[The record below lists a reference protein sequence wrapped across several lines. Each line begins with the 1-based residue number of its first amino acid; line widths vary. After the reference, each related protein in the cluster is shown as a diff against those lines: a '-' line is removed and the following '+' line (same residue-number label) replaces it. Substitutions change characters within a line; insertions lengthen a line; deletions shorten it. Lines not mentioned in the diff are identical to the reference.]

1 MSTDHSSFLAA
12 RVLNDNKLVTYR
24 LLSRELKIHVNKAKE
39 YLAAFH
45 ETENR
50 KRQGSCHAT
59 YLVTGVPKPLVPT
72 SRPRIDTDDDTY
84 MESSPVPQATQNE
97 DEEVVKT
104 SSVIL
109 VTEEELEGVKE
120 SLKEIISIHIY
131 SVEPG
136 PIKDLLAIS
145 DASVELY
152 SRFPSIN
159 AAEKSKIYGTT
170 LNKYAKVDTQNPS
183 SNSETILTQLQ
194 KRDGAPPPPPPPQ
207 PTTSSTYVVPV
218 KKEPISS
225 APPAATSTTTSKETK
240 KDVKKDFFGSI
251 KAKDAQKTRQT
262 SESTSSSK
270 AKVPLKRGQSDLM
283 SSFSNAQPKKPKQ
296 PEKEKTPPPDFM
308 DVDDD
313 EPAEV
318 EPIDE
323 ETRAAEK
330 ARQEEIRKKREADE
344 EELRRMMDEEDDEP
358 IVTEKANSDVEV
370 ADSLEEEEEEE
381 ETAATPMEESSEPA
395 PSASAPGRR
404 KAKRRVTKKVRSKD
418 ADGYIVTR
426 EVTEWEEY
434 SEDDVPVP
442 AKPAPKPNAF
452 SAMKQ
457 APSSQKGKK
466 GAGESGPK
474 RDIASFFQR
483 K

>member
-120 SLKEIISIHIY
+120 SLKEITSIHIY

-152 SRFPSIN
+152 SRFPSLN

-170 LNKYAKVDTQNPS
+170 LNKYVK
-183 SNSETILTQLQ
+183 

-225 APPAATSTTTSKETK
+225 ALPAATSSTTSKETK

-251 KAKDAQKTRQT
+251 KAKDAQKSRQT
-262 SESTSSSK
+262 SESTSSTK

-318 EPIDE
+318 EPVDE

-330 ARQEEIRKKREADE
+330 ARQEEIRRKREVDE

-370 ADSLEEEEEEE
+370 ADSPEEEEEEEE
-381 ETAATPMEESSEPA
+381 ETAATPMEEPSEPA

-466 GAGESGPK
+466 GAAEGGPK

>member
-1 MSTDHSSFLAA
+1 MSTDYSSFLAA

-120 SLKEIISIHIY
+120 SLKEITSIHIY

-145 DASVELY
+145 DASAELY
-152 SRFPSIN
+152 SRFPSLN

-170 LNKYAKVDTQNPS
+170 LNKYVK
-183 SNSETILTQLQ
+183 

-225 APPAATSTTTSKETK
+225 APPTTVSTTTSKETK

-262 SESTSSSK
+262 SDSTSSSK

-370 ADSLEEEEEEE
+370 ADSPEEEEEEE
-381 ETAATPMEESSEPA
+381 ETAATPMEELSEPA

-466 GAGESGPK
+466 GAGEGGPK

>member
-1 MSTDHSSFLAA
+1 MSTDYSSFLAA

-24 LLSRELKIHVNKAKE
+24 LLSRELEIHVNKAKE

-59 YLVTGVPKPLVPT
+59 YLVTGIPKPLVQP
-72 SRPRIDTDDDTY
+72 SRSTTDKDDDTY
-84 MESSPVPQATQNE
+84 MESSPVPRATQNE
-97 DEEVVKT
+97 NEESVKT

-109 VTEEELEGVKE
+109 ATEEELEGVKE
-120 SLKEIISIHIY
+120 SLKEVTSIHIY

-136 PIKDLLAIS
+136 PIKDLLVIS
-145 DASVELY
+145 DASTELY
-152 SRFPSIN
+152 SRFPTLS
-159 AAEKSKIYGTT
+159 ATEKSKIYGTT
-170 LNKYAKVDTQNPS
+170 LNKYVK
-183 SNSETILTQLQ
+183 
-194 KRDGAPPPPPPPQ
+194 KREGAAPPPPPPQ
-207 PTTSSTYVVPV
+207 PTKSSTYVVPV
-218 KKEPISS
+218 KKEPIS
-225 APPAATSTTTSKETK
+225 APAAASTSTSKDTK

-251 KAKDAQKTRQT
+251 KAKDAQKQGQNQD
-262 SESTSSSK
+262 STSSSK

-296 PEKEKTPPPDFM
+296 PEKKKTPPPDFM

-313 EPAEV
+313 EPEEV

-323 ETRAAEK
+323 ETRAAERAK
-330 ARQEEIRKKREADE
+330 QEEKRREREENE

-358 IVTEKANSDVEV
+358 IVTERAKTTIEAVE
-370 ADSLEEEEEEE
+370 SPEEEEEEAMASPVE
-381 ETAATPMEESSEPA
+381 EPPAPA

-404 KAKRRVTKKVRSKD
+404 KAKRKVTKKVRSKD
-418 ADGYIVTR
+418 EHGYIVTR
-426 EVTEWEEY
+426 EITEWEEY
-434 SEDDVPVP
+434 SEDDIPAP
-442 AKPAPKPNAF
+442 AKPAKPAAKPNAF
-452 SAMKQ
+452 TAMKQ

>member
-1 MSTDHSSFLAA
+1 MSTDYSSFLAA

-24 LLSRELKIHVNKAKE
+24 LLSRELEIHVNKAKE

-59 YLVTGVPKPLVPT
+59 YLVTGVPKPLVQI
-72 SRPRIDTDDDTY
+72 SRVKIDKDDDTY
-84 MESSPVPQATQNE
+84 MESSPVPQVTQNE
-97 DEEVVKT
+97 DEETVKT
-104 SSVIL
+104 FSVIL
-109 VTEEELEGVKE
+109 ATEEELEGVKE
-120 SLKEIISIHIY
+120 SLKEITSIHIY

-145 DASVELY
+145 DASTELY
-152 SRFPSIN
+152 SRFPALD
-159 AAEKSKIYGTT
+159 AAEKAKIYGIT
-170 LNKYAKVDTQNPS
+170 LNKYAK
-183 SNSETILTQLQ
+183 

-207 PTTSSTYVVPV
+207 PTKSSTYVVPV
-218 KKEPISS
+218 KKEPTLS
-225 APPAATSTTTSKETK
+225 ATPAATSTSTAKDTK
-240 KDVKKDFFGSI
+240 KDAKKDFFGSI
-251 KAKDAQKTRQT
+251 KAKDAQKHSQT
-262 SESTSSSK
+262 QESTSSSK

-323 ETRAAEK
+323 ETRAAERAK
-330 ARQEEIRKKREADE
+330 QEEIRRKREENE
-344 EELRRMMDEEDDEP
+344 EELRRMMDEDDDEP
-358 IVTEKANSDVEV
+358 IVTEPTKTVIEPEPVE
-370 ADSLEEEEEEE
+370 SPEEA
-381 ETAATPMEESSEPA
+381 TASPVEESSPPA

-404 KAKRRVTKKVRSKD
+404 KARRRVTKKVRSKD
-418 ADGYIVTR
+418 EHGYIVTR

-434 SEDDVPVP
+434 SEDDIPAP
-442 AKPAPKPNAF
+442 AKPAAKLNAF

-466 GAGESGPK
+466 GAGEGGSK

>member
-39 YLAAFH
+39 HLAAFH
-45 ETENR
+45 EAENR

-59 YLVTGVPKPLVPT
+59 YLVTGIPKPLAQT

-97 DEEVVKT
+97 DEETVKM

-120 SLKEIISIHIY
+120 SLKEITSIHIY

-136 PIKDLLAIS
+136 PIKDLLTIS
-145 DASVELY
+145 DASTELY
-152 SRFPSIN
+152 SRFPTLN

-170 LNKYAKVDTQNPS
+170 LNKYAK
-183 SNSETILTQLQ
+183 
-194 KRDGAPPPPPPPQ
+194 KREGAPPPPPPPQ
-207 PTTSSTYVVPV
+207 PTKSSTYVVPV
-218 KKEPISS
+218 KKEPTLP
-225 APPAATSTTTSKETK
+225 AAPAATTSTSTSKETK

-251 KAKDAQKTRQT
+251 KAKDAQKPRQT
-262 SESTSSSK
+262 SDSTSSSK
-270 AKVPLKRGQSDLM
+270 VKVPLKRGQSDLM
-283 SSFSNAQPKKPKQ
+283 SSFSNTQPKKPKQ
-296 PEKEKTPPPDFM
+296 PEKKKTPPPPDFM

-323 ETRAAEK
+323 ETRAAERAK
-330 ARQEEIRKKREADE
+330 QEEIRRKRQEDE
-344 EELRRMMDEEDDEP
+344 DELRRMMDEEDDEP
-358 IVTEKANSDVEV
+358 AVTDATNSDVEPV
-370 ADSLEEEEEEE
+370 DSPEEEEEEATLSPTE
-381 ETAATPMEESSEPA
+381 EPPVPA

-404 KAKRRVTKKVRSKD
+404 KVKRRVTKKVRSKD

-434 SEDDVPVP
+434 SEDDIPAP
-442 AKPAPKPNAF
+442 AKPVAKPNAF

-466 GAGESGPK
+466 GAGEGGPK

>member
-1 MSTDHSSFLAA
+1 
-12 RVLNDNKLVTYR
+12 
-24 LLSRELKIHVNKAKE
+24 
-39 YLAAFH
+39 
-45 ETENR
+45 
-50 KRQGSCHAT
+50 
-59 YLVTGVPKPLVPT
+59 
-72 SRPRIDTDDDTY
+72 

-120 SLKEIISIHIY
+120 SLKEITSIHIY

-152 SRFPSIN
+152 SRFPSLN

-170 LNKYAKVDTQNPS
+170 LNKYVK
-183 SNSETILTQLQ
+183 

-225 APPAATSTTTSKETK
+225 ALPAATSSTTSKETK

-251 KAKDAQKTRQT
+251 KAKDAQKSRQT
-262 SESTSSSK
+262 SESTSSTK

-318 EPIDE
+318 EPVDE

-330 ARQEEIRKKREADE
+330 ARQEEIRRKREADE
-344 EELRRMMDEEDDEP
+344 EELRRMMDEEDDE
-358 IVTEKANSDVEV
+358 KANSDVEV
-370 ADSLEEEEEEE
+370 ADSPEEEEEEEE
-381 ETAATPMEESSEPA
+381 ETAATPMEEPSEPA

-466 GAGESGPK
+466 GAAEGGPK